1 MTASSGAGY
10 RVWRLRKLHQT
21 IDATLADE
29 GGAGVEL
36 QFLLNGEVMYT
47 RRLPSRALALEEAAS
62 RRGEL
67 EREGWM
73 PHW

>member
-1 MTASSGAGY
+1 MSGSTGAGR
-10 RVWRLRKLHQT
+10 RVWRLRKLHQS
-21 IDATLADE
+21 IDATLADLE
-29 GGAGVEL
+29 DGGVRL

-47 RRLPSRALALEEAAS
+47 RRWPTRARALTEAAS